1 MFIRQR
7 KNPSGSISIQI
18 IDKSS
23 GKYKVVETIAC
34 VKDEIELDFYL
45 AKAENRIKQL
55 NPNLFDVSEFQGKK
69 HRFLAVKN
77 KEISVVGPDLI
88 FGYIMEY
95 IGCNKALKKLKEK
108 ELFKQ
113 LVISRII
120 DPGSKLNLIDYL
132 YIYKHQE
139 FDKNHIYRF
148 LDTLNFELKEQIEQC
163 IFNYTSTITGGIT
176 VSFYDVTTLYF
187 EASSEDDL
195 RKVGFSKDGKFTKP
209 QILLGLLTSLEGYP
223 LGFEIHQGNTYE
235 GKTFIPI
242 LEKVQKKFNIN
253 KPIVVADS
261 GLLSKANI
269 LELERLNYKYILG
282 ARIKSTSNEIK
293 QKIVNLKLNE
303 QKDIDTIFL
312 SSSQKMIVS
321 YSLKRAKK
329 DKYTREKNFE
339 KLKIKVKSGNLT
351 KSHLNNKGYNKYLAL
366 SNTCQT
372 TITIDEDKYNYD
384 SNFDGLKG
392 FVTNDISLNPNQII
406 QHYTNLWYIE
416 RAFRI
421 SKTDLKI
428 RPIYHRLEHRIY
440 SHILISFVA
449 YTVYKEF
456 DRKLKSNDIKMKR
469 KNAISFIKS
478 MYGIVQNN
486 EVALMELS
494 DEQKL
499 IYKLFYDI

>member
-18 IDKSS
+18 IDKSN
-23 GKYKVVETIAC
+23 GKYKVLETIAC
-34 VKDEIELDFYL
+34 VKKDKELDFYL
-45 AKAENRIKQL
+45 AKAENRLKQL
-55 NPNLFDVSEFQGKK
+55 NPNLFDSIEFKNKK
-69 HRFLAVKN
+69 HRFLNIKN
-77 KEISVVGPDLI
+77 KEISVVGPDII

-95 IGCNKALKKLKEK
+95 IGCEKALKNLKEK

-120 DPGSKLNLIDYL
+120 EPGSKLNLIDYL

-139 FDKNHIYRF
+139 LDKNRIYRF
-148 LDTLNFELKEQIEQC
+148 LDKLNFNLKEQIEQC
-163 IFNYTSTITGGIT
+163 IYEYTFMITGNIT
-176 VSFYDVTTLYF
+176 VTFYDVTTLYF

-242 LEKVQKKFNIN
+242 LEKFQKRFNIN
-253 KPIVVADS
+253 KPVVVADS
-261 GLLSKANI
+261 GLLSKRNI
-269 LELERLNYKYILG
+269 AELDKLEYKYILG

-293 QKIVNLKLNE
+293 EKIISLNLNE
-303 QKDIDTIFL
+303 EKDIDTIIL
-312 SSSQKMIVS
+312 SKTQKMIIS

-351 KSHLNNKGYNKYLAL
+351 KSHLNNKGYNKYLIL
-366 SNTCQT
+366 SDSKTK
-372 TITIDEDKYNYD
+372 ITIDKNKYNYD
-384 SNFDGLKG
+384 SKFDGLKG
-392 FVTNDISLNPNQII
+392 FITNDNSLNKNQII
-406 QHYTNLWYIE
+406 EHYTNLWHIE

-456 DRKLKSNDIKMKR
+456 ERKLKDSNLHIKR

-478 MYGIVQNN
+478 MYGIVQDG
-486 EVALMELS
+486 EIALLELS
-494 DEQKL
+494 EEQQQ
-499 IYKLFYDI
+499 IYNLFYEL

>member
-1 MFIRQR
+1 MFVRQR
-7 KNPSGSISIQI
+7 KNPSGSVSIQI

-34 VKDEIELDFYL
+34 VKNDKELDFYL

-55 NPNLFDVSEFQGKK
+55 NPNLFDVVDFQNKK
-69 HRFLAVKN
+69 HRFLSIKN
-77 KEISVVGPDLI
+77 KEISIVGPDLI

-95 IGCNKALKKLKEK
+95 IGCNKALKNLKEK

-139 FDKNHIYRF
+139 VDKNHIYRF
-148 LDTLNFELKEQIEQC
+148 LDNLNFNLKEQIEQC
-163 IFNYTSTITGGIT
+163 IFEYTSMITGGIT

-223 LGFEIHQGNTYE
+223 LGFEIHEGNKYE
-235 GKTFIPI
+235 GKTFIPM
-242 LEKVQKKFNIN
+242 LEKIQNKFNIY

-261 GLLSKANI
+261 GLLSKANVA
-269 LELERLNYKYILG
+269 ELERLNYKYILG
-282 ARIKSTSNEIK
+282 ARIRSSTNKIK
-293 QKIVNLKLNE
+293 EKIVSLDLNE
-303 QKDIDTIFL
+303 EKDIETISL
-312 SSSQKMIVS
+312 SNTQKLIIS

-351 KSHLNNKGYNKYLAL
+351 KSHLNNKGYNKYLTL
-366 SNTCQT
+366 SDSQT
-372 TITIDEDKYNYD
+372 KITIDEDKYNYD
-384 SNFDGLKG
+384 CKFDGLKG
-392 FVTNDISLNPNQII
+392 FITNDKFLNANQII
-406 QHYTNLWYIE
+406 EHYTNLWHIE

-456 DRKLKSNDIKMKR
+456 ERKLINSNLQMKR

-478 MYGIVQNN
+478 MYGIVQ
-486 EVALMELS
+486 EGEISLMELS
-494 DEQKL
+494 DEQL
-499 IYKLFYDI
+499 RIYELFYNT

>member
-1 MFIRQR
+1 MFVRQR
-7 KNPSGSISIQI
+7 KNPSGSVSIQI

-34 VKDEIELDFYL
+34 VKNDKELDFYL

-55 NPNLFDVSEFQGKK
+55 NPNLFDVVDFQNKK
-69 HRFLAVKN
+69 HRFLSIKN
-77 KEISVVGPDLI
+77 KEISIVGPDLI

-95 IGCNKALKKLKEK
+95 IGCNKALKNLKEK

-139 FDKNHIYRF
+139 VDKNHIYRF
-148 LDTLNFELKEQIEQC
+148 LDNLNFNLKEQIEQC
-163 IFNYTSTITGGIT
+163 IFEYTSMITGGIT

-223 LGFEIHQGNTYE
+223 LGFEIHEGNKYE
-235 GKTFIPI
+235 GKTFIPM
-242 LEKVQKKFNIN
+242 LEKIQNKFNIY

-261 GLLSKANI
+261 GLLSKANVA
-269 LELERLNYKYILG
+269 ELERLNYKYILG
-282 ARIKSTSNEIK
+282 ARIRSSTNKIK
-293 QKIVNLKLNE
+293 EKIVSLDLNE
-303 QKDIDTIFL
+303 EKDIETISL
-312 SSSQKMIVS
+312 SNTQKLIIS

-351 KSHLNNKGYNKYLAL
+351 KSHLNNKGYNKYLTL
-366 SNTCQT
+366 SDSQT
-372 TITIDEDKYNYD
+372 KITIDEDKYNYD
-384 SNFDGLKG
+384 CKFDGLKG
-392 FVTNDISLNPNQII
+392 FITNDKFLNANQII
-406 QHYTNLWYIE
+406 EHYTNLWHIE

-456 DRKLKSNDIKMKR
+456 ERKLINSNLQMKR

-478 MYGIVQNN
+478 MYGIVQ
-486 EVALMELS
+486 EGEISLMELS
-494 DEQKL
+494 DEQLK
-499 IYKLFYDI
+499 IYELFYNT

>member
-18 IDKSS
+18 IDKTG

-34 VKDEIELDFYL
+34 VKEEKELDFYL
-45 AKAENRIKQL
+45 AKAENRIKQI
-55 NPNLFDVSEFQGKK
+55 NPNLFDQVEFQNKK
-69 HRFLAVKN
+69 HRFLSIKN
-77 KEISVVGPDLI
+77 KEISVVGPDII

-95 IGCNKALKKLKEK
+95 IGCQKALKSLKEK

-139 FDKNHIYRF
+139 LDKNHIYRF
-148 LDTLNFELKEQIEQC
+148 LDNLSFNLKEQIEQC
-163 IFNYTSTITGGIT
+163 IYEYTSMITGGIT

-223 LGFEIHQGNTYE
+223 LGFEIHKGNTYE

-242 LEKVQKKFNIN
+242 LEKFQKKFNIN

-269 LELERLNYKYILG
+269 TELERLEYKYILG

-293 QKIVNLKLNE
+293 QKIVDLKLNE
-303 QKDIDTIFL
+303 QKDIDTISL
-312 SSSQKMIVS
+312 SSQKMIVS

-351 KSHLNNKGYNKYLAL
+351 KSHLNNKGYNKYLTL
-366 SNTCQT
+366 SDSQT
-372 TITIDEDKYNYD
+372 KITIDEDKYKYD

-392 FVTNDISLNPNQII
+392 FITNDISLNPNQVID
-406 QHYTNLWYIE
+406 HYTNLWHIE

-449 YTVYKEF
+449 YTIYKEF
-456 DRKLKSNDIKMKR
+456 ERKLINSNLQMKR

-478 MYGIVQNN
+478 MYGIVQNG
-486 EVALMELS
+486 EISLMELS
-494 DEQKL
+494 KEQQQ
-499 IYKLFYDI
+499 IYSLFYES